1 MKKKAFSAEDRKL
14 ATGPFR
20 DNPEEVETDKISLFD
35 MHEDMQTVDSI
46 SVAELNKQ
54 VINDPYRKETKD
66 PSASEDTHPN

>member
-1 MKKKAFSAEDRKL
+1 MKKKVFSEKDRELASGAFL
-14 ATGPFR
+14 
-20 DNPEEVETDKISLFD
+20 DNPEQVATDKISLFD